1 MYITASTY
9 GGVDWHDSRTIY
21 EQLKSNGS
29 YNIGKEVVPEVIAD
43 DIARDFP
50 YMENIREKILQALS
64 EKNCFR
70 FAIKTEETDSEG
82 KITYKDCE
90 SCEMNGQTYLEQEA
104 VFDGSKLTFSRDYAF
119 GQVSY
124 ITSYYVEDIVVRQ
137 IKRGCFRQIKT
148 VRQEASGKHPVTLLS
163 VYLAHWKKQQTT
175 HAN

>member
-64 EKNCFR
+64 EKNRFR
-70 FAIKTEETDSEG
+70 FAIKTEDTDSEG

-90 SCEMNGQTYLEQEA
+90 SCENCIEPYRHQELEMFE
-104 VFDGSKLTFSRDYAF
+104 
-119 GQVSY
+119 
-124 ITSYYVEDIVVRQ
+124 I
-137 IKRGCFRQIKT
+137 
-148 VRQEASGKHPVTLLS
+148 
-163 VYLAHWKKQQTT
+163 
-175 HAN
+175 